1 MTKKRLGITLAALLT
16 ATVVSAFSAV
26 GCASQKTS
34 ETTTIVS
41 VESAAANTTVKATEA
56 AKKIEEVKEEIP
68 ESELVSVEDT
78 KLSEEERK
86 MVEEFAQK
94 IDVMETNTILQY
106 GSAAQTKVAD
116 FSETA
121 LKNVKT
127 KDLGDIGDM
136 MTELIG
142 ELKGFE
148 IEEKESGIMS
158 FFKKG
163 ANKVTNMKARY
174 DKAAD
179 NVDRISKVLEDHQVT
194 LMKDIALLDQLY
206 EKNLT
211 NFKELTMYIMA
222 GKKKLEDVKNN
233 DLPKLRA
240 EAARTGLPEDAQA
253 ANDLEN
259 AIIRFEKKIHD
270 LELTRVIAIQTAPQ
284 IRLVQNNDTMMV
296 EKIQSTLVNTIPLWK
311 SQMVIAM
318 GIGHSHE
325 AIKAQNE
332 VTEMT
337 NKLLKQNAE
346 MLKTATVE
354 TAKATER
361 GIVDLETLKN
371 TNAKLIETLDEVK
384 RIQEEGRAKRAEAQ
398 IELRRIETELNQ
410 KLSGVEESL
419 KH

>member
-1 MTKKRLGITLAALLT
+1 MAEQEKITLTLDN
-16 ATVVSAFSAV
+16 
-26 GCASQKTS
+26 K
-34 ETTTIVS
+34 
-41 VESAAANTTVKATEA
+41 VEEEEVK
-56 AKKIEEVKEEIP
+56 EEVKEEIP

-78 KLSEEERK
+78 KLSEEEKK
-86 MVEEFAQK
+86 MVEDFAQK

-106 GSAAQTKVAD
+106 GSAAQNKVAD

-233 DLPKLRA
+233 ELPKLRA

-337 NKLLKQNAE
+337 NKLLKQNAD

-384 RIQEEGRAKRAEAQ
+384 RIQEEGRTKRAEAQ
-398 IELRRIETELNQ
+398 VELRRIETELNQ
-410 KLSGVEESL
+410 KLAGVEKTL

>member
-1 MTKKRLGITLAALLT
+1 MAEQEKITLTLDN
-16 ATVVSAFSAV
+16 
-26 GCASQKTS
+26 K
-34 ETTTIVS
+34 
-41 VESAAANTTVKATEA
+41 VEEEEVK
-56 AKKIEEVKEEIP
+56 EEVKEEIP

-78 KLSEEERK
+78 KLSEEEKK

>member
-1 MTKKRLGITLAALLT
+1 MAKQEKITLTLDN
-16 ATVVSAFSAV
+16 
-26 GCASQKTS
+26 K
-34 ETTTIVS
+34 
-41 VESAAANTTVKATEA
+41 VEEEVK
-56 AKKIEEVKEEIP
+56 EEVKEEIP

>member
-1 MTKKRLGITLAALLT
+1 MAEQEKITLTLDN
-16 ATVVSAFSAV
+16 
-26 GCASQKTS
+26 K
-34 ETTTIVS
+34 
-41 VESAAANTTVKATEA
+41 VEE
-56 AKKIEEVKEEIP
+56 EEVKEEIP

-78 KLSEEERK
+78 KLSEEEKK
-86 MVEEFAQK
+86 MVEDFAQK

-158 FFKKG
+158 FFKKS
-163 ANKVTNMKARY
+163 ANKVTNLKARY

-179 NVDRISKVLEDHQVT
+179 NVDRISKVLEEHQVT

-211 NFKELTMYIMA
+211 NFKELTMYILA

-233 DLPKLRA
+233 ELPKLRA
-240 EAARTGLPEDAQA
+240 EAAKTGLPEDAQA

-270 LELTRVIAIQTAPQ
+270 LELTRIIAIQTAPQ

-337 NKLLKQNAE
+337 NKLLKQNAD

-384 RIQEEGRAKRAEAQ
+384 RIQEEGRTKRAEAQ
-398 IELRRIETELNQ
+398 VELRRIETELNQ
-410 KLSGVEESL
+410 KLAGVEKTL

>member
-1 MTKKRLGITLAALLT
+1 
-16 ATVVSAFSAV
+16 
-26 GCASQKTS
+26 
-34 ETTTIVS
+34 
-41 VESAAANTTVKATEA
+41 
-56 AKKIEEVKEEIP
+56 
-68 ESELVSVEDT
+68 
-78 KLSEEERK
+78 

>member
-1 MTKKRLGITLAALLT
+1 MAEQEKITLTLDN
-16 ATVVSAFSAV
+16 
-26 GCASQKTS
+26 K
-34 ETTTIVS
+34 
-41 VESAAANTTVKATEA
+41 VEEEEVK
-56 AKKIEEVKEEIP
+56 EEVKEEIP

-233 DLPKLRA
+233 ELPKLRA

>member
-1 MTKKRLGITLAALLT
+1 MAEQEKITLTLDN
-16 ATVVSAFSAV
+16 
-26 GCASQKTS
+26 K
-34 ETTTIVS
+34 
-41 VESAAANTTVKATEA
+41 VEEEVK
-56 AKKIEEVKEEIP
+56 EEVKEEIP

-337 NKLLKQNAE
+337 NKLLKQNAD

>member
-1 MTKKRLGITLAALLT
+1 MEHETQQEKITLTLDSE
-16 ATVVSAFSAV
+16 VSND
-26 GCASQKTS
+26 
-34 ETTTIVS
+34 ET
-41 VESAAANTTVKATEA
+41 K
-56 AKKIEEVKEEIP
+56 EEVKEEVIP
-68 ESELVSVEDT
+68 ESELTKIENT

-86 MVEEFAQK
+86 MVDDFSKK

-106 GSAAQTKVAD
+106 GSAAQNKVAD

-148 IEEKESGIMS
+148 IEEKESGFKA
-158 FFKKG
+158 FFKKN
-163 ANKVTNMKARY
+163 ANKVTNMKAKY

-179 NVDRISKVLEDHQVT
+179 NVDRISKVLEEHQVI

-206 EKNLT
+206 EKNLV
-211 NFKELTMYIMA
+211 NFKELTMYILA
-222 GKKKLEDVKNN
+222 GNKKIEEVKNK
-233 DLPKLRA
+233 DLVELRLKA
-240 EAARTGLPEDAQA
+240 QQSGLPEDAQA

-259 AIIRFEKKIHD
+259 AIIRFEKKLHD
-270 LELTRVIAIQTAPQ
+270 LELTRVISIQTAPQ

-337 NKLLKQNAE
+337 NKLLKQNAD
-346 MLKTATVE
+346 MLKSASIE
-354 TAKATER
+354 TARATER
-361 GIVDLETLKN
+361 GIVDLDTLKN

-398 IELRRIETELNQ
+398 VELRRIETELNQ
-410 KLSGVEESL
+410 KLSGAKEEL
-419 KH
+419 QK

>member
-1 MTKKRLGITLAALLT
+1 MAEQEKITLTLDN
-16 ATVVSAFSAV
+16 
-26 GCASQKTS
+26 K
-34 ETTTIVS
+34 
-41 VESAAANTTVKATEA
+41 VEEEVK
-56 AKKIEEVKEEIP
+56 EEVKEEIP

-78 KLSEEERK
+78 KLSEEEKK

>member
-1 MTKKRLGITLAALLT
+1 MAEQEKITLTLDN
-16 ATVVSAFSAV
+16 
-26 GCASQKTS
+26 K
-34 ETTTIVS
+34 
-41 VESAAANTTVKATEA
+41 VEEEVK
-56 AKKIEEVKEEIP
+56 EEVKEEIP

-346 MLKTATVE
+346 ILKTATVE